1 MKNGKFH
8 NIMNIRASFRAFKAE
23 EFFSFNGIDMWYA
36 IYITSVVLIGALA
49 FFIGRKLAGSPTTES
64 KTSTFLIKS
73 IQAIA
78 ELAVLEYITEGVA
91 EIKQKKTSLV
101 TVRWKRGL
109 LRYTAKLKLGF
120 DLDQLDYT
128 VDDSQHQIR
137 IALPS
142 PRILSCEI
150 YNRKFYKLPLEK
162 AENVPWKYDIIEDFS
177 SDEVLALDDEARNN
191 ALKNVNE
198 FYVLD
203 LLRDKTKLAFKKIF
217 SLSYPEYSTDI
228 SIMAEPSPKIAG
240 ELPAEPTS
248 EEDSDSGK

>member
-1 MKNGKFH
+1 
-8 NIMNIRASFRAFKAE
+8 
-23 EFFSFNGIDMWYA
+23 MWYA

-49 FFIGRKLAGSPTTES
+49 FFMGRKLASSPTTES

-120 DLDQLDYT
+120 DLDRLDYT
-128 VDDSQHQIR
+128 VDDSQHQIQ
-137 IALPS
+137 IALPC

-177 SDEVLALDDEARNN
+177 SDEVLALDDEARSN

-228 SIMAEPSPKIAG
+228 SIMAESSSKIAG
-240 ELPAEPTS
+240 ELPAEPAS
-248 EEDSDSGK
+248 EADSGSGK

>member
-1 MKNGKFH
+1 
-8 NIMNIRASFRAFKAE
+8 
-23 EFFSFNGIDMWYA
+23 MWYA
-36 IYITSVVLIGALA
+36 IYITSVVIIGVLA
-49 FFIGRKLAGSPTTES
+49 FFIGRKLAGSPKKES
-64 KTSTFLIKS
+64 KTNTFLIKS

-78 ELAVLEYITEGVA
+78 ELAVLEYITEGVT
-91 EIKQKKTSLV
+91 EIKRKKTSLV

-120 DLDQLDYT
+120 DLDKLDYK
-128 VDDSQHQIR
+128 VDDSQRQIR
-137 IALPS
+137 IVLPS

-150 YNRKFYKLPLEK
+150 YNRKFYKMPLEK

-191 ALKNVNE
+191 ALKNVKE

-217 SLSYPEYSTDI
+217 SLSYPDYSTDI
-228 SIMAEPSPKIAG
+228 SIMAEPSAG
-240 ELPAEPTS
+240 VAGQLPAEPSGDDQATS
-248 EEDSDSGK
+248 LEKQ

>member
-1 MKNGKFH
+1 
-8 NIMNIRASFRAFKAE
+8 
-23 EFFSFNGIDMWYA
+23 MWYA
-36 IYITSVVLIGALA
+36 VYITSVLIIGVLA
-49 FFIGRKLAGSPTTES
+49 FFIGRKLAGSQPTES

-91 EIKQKKTSLV
+91 EIKQKKTSLI

-120 DLDQLDYT
+120 DLDRLDYK
-128 VDDSQHQIR
+128 VDDSQHLIR
-137 IALPS
+137 ISLPS

-177 SDEVLALDDEARNN
+177 SDEVLSLDDEARNN

-228 SIMAEPSPKIAG
+228 SIMAEPTSSIAG
-240 ELPAEPTS
+240 ELPAEPAS
-248 EEDSDSGK
+248 EDKDSNSGK

>member
-1 MKNGKFH
+1 
-8 NIMNIRASFRAFKAE
+8 
-23 EFFSFNGIDMWYA
+23 MWYA
-36 IYITSVVLIGALA
+36 IYITSVILIGALA
-49 FFIGRKLAGSPTTES
+49 FFIGRKLAGSPKTES

-91 EIKQKKTSLV
+91 EIKQKRTSLV

-120 DLDQLDYT
+120 DLDKLDYT

-217 SLSYPEYSTDI
+217 SLSYPDYSTDI
-228 SIMAEPSPKIAG
+228 SIMAEPTSKIAG
-240 ELPAEPTS
+240 QLPAEPSGNDQTTS
-248 EEDSDSGK
+248 FEKQ

>member
-1 MKNGKFH
+1 
-8 NIMNIRASFRAFKAE
+8 
-23 EFFSFNGIDMWYA
+23 MWHYA
-36 IYITSVVLIGALA
+36 ISITIVVIIGALA
-49 FFIGRKLAGSPTTES
+49 FYIGRKFAGTTKAES
-64 KTSTFLIKS
+64 KTTTFLIKS

-91 EIKQKKTSLV
+91 EIKEKKTSLI

-109 LRYTAKLKLGF
+109 LRYTAKLKVGF
-120 DLDQLDYT
+120 DLDQLDYR
-128 VDDSQHQIR
+128 VDDSRNVIQIS
-137 IALPS
+137 LPT

-177 SDEVLALDDEARNN
+177 SDEVLALDDEARDN

-217 SLSYPEYSTDI
+217 SLSYPDYTTEI
-228 SIMAEPSPKIAG
+228 SILDEPDSKISG
-240 ELPAEPTS
+240 ELPGQTTS
-248 EEDSDSGK
+248 EDKKTNSDK

>member
-1 MKNGKFH
+1 MFYDVMYVG
-8 NIMNIRASFRAFKAE
+8 IGIVAGGLVV
-23 EFFSFNGIDMWYA
+23 FF
-36 IYITSVVLIGALA
+36 V
-49 FFIGRKLAGSPTTES
+49 GRKLRQSAKSES
-64 KTSTFLIKS
+64 KTTTFMLRS

-91 EIKQKKTSLV
+91 EIKEKKTSLI

-109 LRYTAKLKLGF
+109 LRYTAKLKVGF
-120 DLDQLDYT
+120 DLDQLDYAI
-128 VDDSQHQIR
+128 DDADKSIR

-191 ALKNVNE
+191 ALQNVNE

-217 SLSYPEYSTDI
+217 SLSYPDYSTEIAITGGTAADTQ
-228 SIMAEPSPKIAG
+228 AQLPPGQSP
-240 ELPAEPTS
+240 
-248 EEDSDSGK
+248 EEGTANKDE

>member
-1 MKNGKFH
+1 MT
-8 NIMNIRASFRAFKAE
+8 
-23 EFFSFNGIDMWYA
+23 DMWYA
-36 IYITSVVLIGALA
+36 VYITSVVVIGVLA
-49 FFIGRKLAGSPTTES
+49 FFIGRKLACSPTTES

-78 ELAVLEYITEGVA
+78 ELAILEYITEGVT
-91 EIKQKKTSLV
+91 EIKEKKTSLL

-128 VDDSQHQIR
+128 VDDSQHLIR
-137 IALPS
+137 ITLPS

-150 YNRKFYKLPLEK
+150 YNRKFYKLPLEQ
-162 AENVPWKYDIIEDFS
+162 AENIPWKYDIIEDFS
-177 SDEVLALDDEARNN
+177 SDEVLALDEEARSN

-228 SIMAEPSPKIAG
+228 SIMAEPSSRIAG
-240 ELPAEPTS
+240 ELPAEPAS
-248 EEDSDSGK
+248 EDNDSNSGK

>member
-1 MKNGKFH
+1 MLN
-8 NIMNIRASFRAFKAE
+8 
-23 EFFSFNGIDMWYA
+23 YA
-36 IYITSVVLIGALA
+36 IFITVVIIIGALA
-49 FFIGRKLAGSPTTES
+49 FYIGRKFAGTTKTES
-64 KTSTFLIKS
+64 KTTTFLIKS

-91 EIKQKKTSLV
+91 EIKEKKTNLI

-109 LRYTAKLKLGF
+109 LRYTAKLKVGF

-128 VDDSQHQIR
+128 VDDSQNVIR
-137 IALPS
+137 ISLPS

-162 AENVPWKYDIIEDFS
+162 AENVPWKVDIIQDFS
-177 SDEVLALDDEARNN
+177 SDEVLSLDDEARNS

-217 SLSYPEYSTDI
+217 SLSYPNYTTDI
-228 SIMAEPSPKIAG
+228 FILDEPASKISG
-240 ELPAEPTS
+240 ELPGQTAS
-248 EEDSDSGK
+248 EDKKD

>member
-1 MKNGKFH
+1 MQ
-8 NIMNIRASFRAFKAE
+8 
-23 EFFSFNGIDMWYA
+23 MWDV
-36 IYITSVVLIGALA
+36 IYLVGAVIIGSLA
-49 FFIGRKLAGSPTTES
+49 FFIGKRFAGAPRTES
-64 KTSTFLIKS
+64 KTTTFLIKS

-91 EIKQKKTSLV
+91 EIKEKKTSLV
-101 TVRWKRGL
+101 AVRWKRGL
-109 LRYTAKLKLGF
+109 LRYTAKLKVGF
-120 DLDQLDYT
+120 DLDRLNYT
-128 VDDSQHQIR
+128 VDDSQHVIR

-162 AENVPWKYDIIEDFS
+162 AENIPWKYDIIEDFS

-191 ALKNVNE
+191 ALKNVDE

-217 SLSYPEYSTDI
+217 SLSYPDYTTDI
-228 SIMAEPSPKIAG
+228 SIVAEPASGIAG
-240 ELPAEPTS
+240 ELPGESASQDRGAE
-248 EEDSDSGK
+248 SGKQ